1 LYDGPIFHLNRSS
14 KDFPV
19 NVLHL
24 SAYDIKGGAARA
36 AYRLHQGLKSSG
48 VNSRMLVQEKS
59 THDYTV
65 IGPKGELKQGLA
77 RGQIMLD
84 KLPLKLMYR
93 QRPPANFFS
102 LQWFPERAYRHIQTL
117 QPDIIN
123 LHWIGSGFVQP
134 QTIARL
140 QQPLVWTLH
149 DMWPFTGGCHYTG
162 SCEGYRQSCG
172 ACPALKSHQDQDITR
187 WQWLNK
193 SKAWP
198 TLNLTI
204 VTPSEWLANCARSSS
219 LLRHARI
226 EVIPNGLDLQTYR
239 PIPQLHA
246 RELMQFPTDKKLL
259 LFSAMDATSDPRK
272 GFKYLQLAIQ
282 ALLQAGWG
290 DRLELVVLGAS
301 SPAQPVDLGLKVH
314 YLGNLSDDLALAAAY
329 SAVDAMVITSLQDNL
344 PNVVI
349 EAMACGTPCIGFKL
363 GGIPD
368 MIDHGVNGYLAN
380 PLDVHDLANGISWVL
395 TDPDRLNQLSHQARV
410 KTEQAF
416 SLELQA
422 QRYQKLYQD
431 LLSTQPPVAQSPL
444 QPSMPIPV

>member
-1 LYDGPIFHLNRSS
+1 
-14 KDFPV
+14 V

-36 AYRLHQGLKSSG
+36 AYRLHQGLKSRG

-59 THDYTV
+59 TGDYTV
-65 IGPKGELKQGLA
+65 VGPQGELKQGIA
-77 RGQIMLD
+77 RGKIMLD

-102 LQWFPERAYRHIQTL
+102 LQWFPERAYAHIQTL
-117 QPDIIN
+117 QPDIVN

-149 DMWPFTGGCHYTG
+149 DMWAFTGGCHYTG
-162 SCEGYRQSCG
+162 TCEGYQKSCG

-187 WQWLNK
+187 WQWLTK
-193 SKAWP
+193 SKAWS

-204 VTPSEWLANCARSSS
+204 VTPSAWLAQCARAST

-226 EVIPNGLDLQTYR
+226 EIIPNGIDLQVYR
-239 PIPQLHA
+239 PIPQLRA
-246 RELMQFPTDKKLL
+246 RELMQFPPDKKLL

-272 GFKYLQLAIQ
+272 GFQYLQFAIQ
-282 ALLQAGWG
+282 ELLQAGWG
-290 DRLELVVLGAS
+290 DQLELVVLGS
-301 SPAQPVDLGLKVH
+301 SPPAKSIDLGLKVH

-349 EAMACGTPCIGFKL
+349 EAMACGTPCIGFNL

-368 MIDHGVNGYLAN
+368 IIDHRLNGYLAT
-380 PLDVHDLANGISWVL
+380 PLDVPDLANGINWVL
-395 TDPDRLNQLSHQARV
+395 ADRHRLDELSHQARV
-410 KTEQAF
+410 KTERAF
-416 SLELQA
+416 ALDIQSS
-422 QRYQKLYQD
+422 RYQALYQE
-431 LLSTQPPVAQSPL
+431 LLASRYRHNQLGLRVLSPIR
-444 QPSMPIPV
+444 M